1 MKLIN
6 RGILMEN
13 KIDIKKFIIFL
24 IIFLYSQQLKA
35 TAPVADFKTSIT
47 GLTANFTDRS
57 SNSPTSWFW
66 SFGEPSSSTNSS
78 DLPNPIHVYSAA
90 GIYKVTL
97 FAVNADG
104 RTTKTETITIVE
116 PPVANFSVSATGLT
130 ANFIDTS
137 TKSPTS
143 WTWVFG
149 DSAANSNTSSLQNPT
164 HTYSSPGTYTVTLF
178 AANSGGKSGAKT
190 DITVSVS
197 TTDLLNA
204 IKTITTYNAI
214 DLENL
219 LKIINNSIFNNNTF
233 QGTNGGDLVYTKLV
247 GFYNNRTAI
256 GLLNIS
262 DGWNGLF
269 DQAKDKAFLRDTQ
282 KHDITTRASITITE
296 FWLTT
301 AINTFNAATNKLAA
315 ISTFINTSSI
325 AAKKLRAQKATL
337 LTTP

>member
-190 DITVSVS
+190 DITISVS
-197 TTDLLNA
+197 AVDFSNA

-214 DLENL
+214 GLENL
-219 LKIINNSIFNNNTF
+219 LKIINNPIFNNNTF
-233 QGTNGGDLVYTKLV
+233 QGTNGGDLIYTHLKS
-247 GFYNNRTAI
+247 FFANRSII
-256 GLLNIS
+256 GLHKLS
-262 DGWNGLF
+262 DGGNGLL
-269 DQAKDKAFLRDTQ
+269 DIAKDKAFLSDIQ
-282 KHDITTRASITITE
+282 KQDITTRIAIIASE
-296 FWLTT
+296 LEL
-301 AINTFNAATNKLAA
+301 NTATNTLNSTTDKLAA